1 MLHNHYKDRKTF
13 EVMTLSSI
21 KVTLIGNKLWNIV
34 STESSILHMQVSEN
48 GATLLWKVNG
58 WKIEIVSFVV

>member
-1 MLHNHYKDRKTF
+1 
-13 EVMTLSSI
+13 MTLSSI
-21 KVTLIGNKLWNIV
+21 KVILIGNKLWNIV